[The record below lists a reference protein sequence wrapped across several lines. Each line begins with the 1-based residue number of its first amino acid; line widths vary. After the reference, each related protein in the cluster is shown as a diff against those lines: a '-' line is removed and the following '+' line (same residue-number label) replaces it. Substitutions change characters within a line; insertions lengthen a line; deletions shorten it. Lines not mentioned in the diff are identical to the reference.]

1 MKELR
6 GRVAVVTGAASGIGL
21 GIAQAFAARGMKVV
35 LADIESA
42 PLARASDA
50 LRADGAD
57 VLDVPC
63 DVAQESSVAALARA
77 AIEHYGAVHVLCNNA
92 GVGGQDCFTWELTP
106 EDWTWMLGVNL
117 LGVVHGVRTFMPLL
131 LEQDE
136 GHIVNTASIAG
147 LVEGGGVYGVTKHA
161 VVALSESLHRELAL
175 LDSNVRVSVLCPG
188 WVKTRI
194 MESERNRPGW
204 KPRAD
209 GPSTQRFAAIRRM
222 MSQLIER
229 TGLEPRD
236 VGESVVK
243 AVLEERFYVLTHP
256 RWKNM
261 IENRMRNLL
270 AEREP
275 KGVMPEE

>member
-1 MKELR
+1 
-6 GRVAVVTGAASGIGL
+6 
-21 GIAQAFAARGMKVV
+21 
-35 LADIESA
+35 
-42 PLARASDA
+42 
-50 LRADGAD
+50 
-57 VLDVPC
+57 
-63 DVAQESSVAALARA
+63 
-77 AIEHYGAVHVLCNNA
+77 
-92 GVGGQDCFTWELTP
+92 
-106 EDWTWMLGVNL
+106 MLGVNL
-117 LGVVHGVRTFMPLL
+117 WGVVHGVRTFMPLL
-131 LEQDE
+131 LEQEE

-175 LDSNVRVSVLCPG
+175 LDSNVHVSVLCPG

-204 KPRAD
+204 KPRED

-222 MSQLIER
+222 MGQLIER